1 VRPTDE
7 TEGGEVVARTK
18 EERDALRAELE
29 QEEADEAERSKG
41 GGRSQNLHVDVTEAV
56 RDKLISK
63 AEGRRLL
70 GLDEDGDDDGGDGDG
85 DGDDSGDDDKGKGK
99 GKGKKDDDDDDA
111 PADRTPRRRGY
122 FDSGDS

>member
-1 VRPTDE
+1 
-7 TEGGEVVARTK
+7 VARTK

-29 QEEADEAERSKG
+29 AEEAEEAERSKG

-70 GLDEDGDDDGGDGDG
+70 GLEDDADG
-85 DGDDSGDDDKGKGK
+85 DGDDDDTDDDDKGKGK